1 MKTML
6 VGSTGFVGG
15 NLAASH
21 AFDGAFHSADIER
34 AFGARPELL
43 VYAGLPA
50 AKYLANT
57 DSAGDLAVVERAF
70 WQMEQIAPRQLVLI
84 STVDVYAVPQGVD
97 ECTPADAEN
106 PAAYGRNRAR
116 LERLVREAY
125 PEALIVRL
133 PGLFGRGLKKNFLY
147 DLLTITPAMLKEE
160 KYEQL
165 AAENSL
171 VRAAYAPARA
181 GFYALR
187 TLDAQTAVCGAA
199 L

>member
-57 DSAGDLAVVERAF
+57 DPAGDLAVVERAF
-70 WQMEQIAPRQLVLI
+70 WQTAGAHQH
-84 STVDVYAVPQGVD
+84 G
-97 ECTPADAEN
+97 
-106 PAAYGRNRAR
+106 GR
-116 LERLVREAY
+116 VR
-125 PEALIVRL
+125 
-133 PGLFGRGLKKNFLY
+133 
-147 DLLTITPAMLKEE
+147 
-160 KYEQL
+160 
-165 AAENSL
+165 
-171 VRAAYAPARA
+171 RAAGR
-181 GFYALR
+181 R
-187 TLDAQTAVCGAA
+187 
-199 L
+199 